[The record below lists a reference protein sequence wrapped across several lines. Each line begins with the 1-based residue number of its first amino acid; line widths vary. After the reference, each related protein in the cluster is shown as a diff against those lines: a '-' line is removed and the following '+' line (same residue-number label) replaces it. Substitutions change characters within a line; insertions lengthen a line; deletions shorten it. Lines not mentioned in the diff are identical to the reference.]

1 MRADTWAGLVTNASP
16 FALPPGAAV
25 EQVNLNCSVPGQLQ
39 TRNGMRPLAVTPED
53 RTSIVHCHAV
63 QLPSGPAVIAQRA
76 DGTVVVLG
84 GIAPAAA
91 PSVGFDPQLSVT
103 SGQIATS
110 YTHRYVDGRYG
121 AAQESPEPAP
131 QNPLVE
137 ALDGGE
143 SDTTAWPFTVDSVS
157 GCPVSG
163 KLAVVDGGVARDDGL
178 PPDVRESELCET

>member
-1 MRADTWAGLVTNASP
+1 MRADSWAGLVTNASP

-25 EQVNLNCSVPGQLQ
+25 EQVNLNCSIPGQLQ
-39 TRNGMRPLAVTPED
+39 SRGGMRPLAVSPED
-53 RTSIVHCHAV
+53 RSSIVHCHAV
-63 QLPSGPAVIAQRA
+63 QLPSGTAVIAQRV
-76 DGTVVVLG
+76 DGTVIVLG

-91 PSVGFDPQLSVT
+91 PSVGFEPQLSVA

-110 YTHRYVDGRYG
+110 YTHRYADGRYG
-121 AAQESPEPAP
+121 AAQDAPEPQP
-131 QNPLVE
+131 RNPLVE

-143 SDTTAWPFTVDSVS
+143 SDTAEWPFVVDSVA

-163 KLAVVDGGVARDDGL
+163 KLSVVDGGVARDDEL